1 MPPKP
6 LKIRDF
12 KSVVQYADLEDLP
25 DGTATEMKN
34 MRIIY
39 GKIVKTSELGAF
51 LDEALEVAGKTITGF
66 ATWIHSRLSASSQPV
81 GSGAGYLYLI
91 AVVDDST
98 KKLQIH
104 TWNGQSK
111 TWVAIDTVAGGLDF
125 TTTSYYQTKGDDLPS
140 QRNPII
146 YANEILR
153 FLPGDTAKPDGTNV
167 AVGAWI
173 GWIGR
178 DYFDGLFTAASYTAK
193 FFSYPREIEKPTFT
207 PTITQHW
214 GDKAFSPSEGGIP
227 ITAINDEEQSVTII
241 GEYGGIFTGGKLFM
255 IEGSPHP
262 DNYGLFKALTSEIS
276 SGQTKIFIDDEY
288 KAITDI
294 IGGTVRFTVN
304 RDARYYKFS
313 YVYDGNQESLLS
325 EACKVDF
332 EDQRFASF
340 EASFT
345 NTDHNKRIT
354 AIKVYRSTTGETGT
368 YYHIHTIDFLRK
380 TGQYKSAAD
389 GSYSGDKNIYIPDIG
404 SVTPTPN
411 VSKIGL
417 WNNNIGEF
425 VYYTILSHSGT
436 RFTVI
441 AEQTLLDD
449 DYWNCAWEYLSNGSD
464 VTSSGS
470 TGAFSG
476 QKVWIVSEDLGA
488 VNYSGGVI
496 ELHLGAT
503 TGYRM
508 VDIVYGKAV
517 HLTSAVNTAGG
528 ATNEDWKL
536 FNIEKGLFFYA
547 LSGSTIT
554 WKFFDTALP
563 DGAPHPLEGE
573 VSINVNGK
581 YAKMIAGRLFQA
593 KIVLDPADKAEEH
606 EDWGSYSELEQP
618 DVNPVSNAL
627 RFQEREGGELT
638 GLEELFGMAVFLK
651 KQGIITVNCK
661 SSPASPELW
670 AITESIHDIGNVA
683 PLGAVRAGDSL
694 YPCAND
700 GIYKLTPNNL
710 SDSDATPTEKLK
722 ITEPINNIYNSM
734 TAAQKRGIRGVY
746 HHRRNEI
753 HWFMTYPVDEDD
765 TLKRWAYNV
774 ITGAWREVY
783 ALYDALIPAMDENA
797 NALILEDL
805 EDDTV
810 QVAAADSDQDEQ
822 DGRFLFRSKVFP
834 ISEGSPEPIHKITV
848 IYKSP
853 HALKLRLYL
862 DGNDTIVEDYDLPA
876 QADMKPYTVA
886 VGYSCYRMQFVITDD
901 TGDALVVEESSG
913 APVYLIVEQNEL
925 NPNVEIGGMDIVHS

>member
-1 MPPKP
+1 MPIP

-51 LDEALEVAGKTITGF
+51 LDEALDVASKTITGF
-66 ATWIHSRLSASSQPV
+66 ATWIHNRLSASSQPV

-98 KKLQIH
+98 KKLQIY
-104 TWNGQSK
+104 TWNGQSE

-125 TTTSYYQTKGDDLPS
+125 TTASYYQTKGDDLPS

-153 FLPGDTAKPDGTNV
+153 FLPGDTALPDGSNV

-193 FFSYPREIEKPTFT
+193 YFSYPREIVKPTFT
-207 PTITQHW
+207 PTIVKHC

-227 ITAINDEEQSVTII
+227 ITAIDAGEQSVTII
-241 GEYGGIFTGGKLFM
+241 GEYGGLFTGGKLFI
-255 IEGSPHP
+255 IEGSPHV
-262 DNYGLFKALTSEIS
+262 DNYGEFKALTSEIS
-276 SGQTKIFIDDEY
+276 SGQTKIFVDDEY
-288 KAITDI
+288 KSITDI
-294 IGGTVRFTVN
+294 TGGTVRFTVN

-325 EACKVDF
+325 EAYKVDF
-332 EDQRFASF
+332 EDQRFPSF

-354 AIKVYRSTTGETGT
+354 AIKVYRSTTGNAGT

-380 TGQYKSAAD
+380 TGQYKSAETGA
-389 GSYSGDKNIYIPDIG
+389 YSGDRNIYIPDIG
-404 SVTPTPN
+404 AVTPTGG
-411 VSKIGL
+411 VSKIWL
-417 WNNNIGEF
+417 WNNNIGDFEG
-425 VYYTILSHSGT
+425 YTISSYSGT
-436 RFTVI
+436 RFTVS
-441 AEQTLLDD
+441 ADVEDD
-449 DYWNCAWEYLSNGSD
+449 DYWDCAWEYYANGTDLTTSG
-464 VTSSGS
+464 SSG
-470 TGAFSG
+470 AFAG
-476 QKVWIVSEDLGA
+476 QKVWIISEDLGA
-488 VNYSGGVI
+488 INYSGGVI
-496 ELHLGAT
+496 ELQVGAT
-503 TGYRM
+503 IGYRM
-508 VDIVYGKAV
+508 VDISYSKAV
-517 HLTSAVNTAGG
+517 HLTSGIDTAGG
-528 ATNEDWKL
+528 ATNEEWKL
-536 FNIEKGLFFYA
+536 FSIEKGLFFCA

-563 DGAPHPLEGE
+563 DGAPHPLEGA
-573 VSINVNGK
+573 VSINVNG
-581 YAKMIAGRLFQA
+581 AFARMIAGRLFQA

-606 EDWGSYSELEQP
+606 EDWGSYSELDQP
-618 DVNPVSNAL
+618 DVNPVSNVL

-638 GLEELFGMAVFLK
+638 GLEELFGMAVFLL
-651 KQGIITVNCK
+651 KQGIIAVNCK
-661 SSPASPELW
+661 SSPESPGLW
-670 AITESIHDIGNVA
+670 GTWESIHDIGNVA

-694 YPCAND
+694 YVCAND
-700 GIYKLTPNNL
+700 GIYKIEPNNL

-722 ITEPINNIYNSM
+722 ITELINNIYNSM
-734 TAAQKRGIRGVY
+734 TAAQKRGIRGIY

-753 HWFMTYPVDEDD
+753 HWFMTYPVDEVD

-783 ALYDALIPAMDENA
+783 ALYDALMPALDENA

-805 EDDTV
+805 DDDTV
-810 QVAAADSDQDEQ
+810 QVAAVDSNKDEQ

-834 ISEGSPEPIHKITV
+834 ISEGSPEPIHKIAV

-862 DGNDTIVEDYDLPA
+862 DGNDTMVEDYDLPA

-901 TGDALVVEESSG
+901 TGDALVAEETAG
-913 APVYLIVEQNEL
+913 GPVYLIVEQNEL
-925 NPNVEIGGMDIVHS
+925 NPNVEISGMDIVHSY